1 METINGLLRAL
12 DNKVPASISKR
23 LDGLQK
29 INQKLRSARQEH
41 ESNPTEESQ
50 EALDEIVEFL
60 NDTEEDLLEDLSVLV
75 EQKSNA
81 ERQASQ
87 ERANQEAKI
96 RQANEAKARREQAEA
111 KERQLAEAKA
121 RQASELRAR
130 KEASEL
136 RARREANERRA
147 IEERRKQELEKKEL
161 EEKALGLDGK
171 ALESGG
177 KTEPAKKS
185 GIGWGSLILG
195 GVALALTGGLI
206 NFFGNKR

>member
-111 KERQLAEAKA
+111 K
-121 RQASELRAR
+121 
-130 KEASEL
+130 
-136 RARREANERRA
+136 
-147 IEERRKQELEKKEL
+147 
-161 EEKALGLDGK
+161 DG
-171 ALESGG
+171 
-177 KTEPAKKS
+177 
-185 GIGWGSLILG
+185 
-195 GVALALTGGLI
+195 
-206 NFFGNKR
+206 